1 MTLEAVLA
9 SLHLVAILTLV
20 VFMSSQAALCR
31 IEWLN
36 AAVVERL
43 VRLDVIYNVTALV
56 LLLTGLAR
64 VVWGIKGMS
73 WYVSQPLF
81 HVKVTLFVVMVLLSI
96 WPTLSFR
103 RWRSQLRATG
113 ALPQAREVGQVR
125 RLVMVQSHILP
136 VVAVIALFCARG
148 WSAGPVVGSAFCPI
162 APRNGPARRADG
174 TCGQAFV
181 ASMPSAAQPPGT
193 CPVKSPDALCQTRSA
208 GRARGRAGN
217 PHPRRGRQG
226 RI

>member
-96 WPTLSFR
+96 WPTLTFR
-103 RWRSQLRATG
+103 RWCSQLRAAAGPRGG
-113 ALPQAREVGQVR
+113 AGAPAG
-125 RLVMVQSHILP
+125 HGA
-136 VVAVIALFCARG
+136 VAHPARG
-148 WSAGPVVGSAFCPI
+148 C
-162 APRNGPARRADG
+162 RH
-174 TCGQAFV
+174 
-181 ASMPSAAQPPGT
+181 
-193 CPVKSPDALCQTRSA
+193 CPVLGAWLVGRPRS
-208 GRARGRAGN
+208 G
-217 PHPRRGRQG
+217 
-226 RI
+226 